1 MLYSH
6 RGTRKRI
13 RNSNGPWIIVKHQ
26 MRDTTPPGPGGL
38 LGKQTEIQP
47 DDDDFPTTLL
57 YLVQRPPEVKL
68 RCRELNRARTQLR
81 VGVKARINLDAVREV
96 FKHARSLYSK
106 VSDSIRGLYL
116 PQLKPLLEAELFI
129 LELGLCVYLH
139 YNFNIQ

>member
-1 MLYSH
+1 
-6 RGTRKRI
+6 
-13 RNSNGPWIIVKHQ
+13 

-116 PQLKPLLEAELFI
+116 PQLKPLLEAELLI